1 MASMASMQGLT
12 KMSFQRVSTAEHVR
26 DHITTLILDGS
37 LKPGTP
43 LRENTIAT
51 TLGVSRNTVREAVLL
66 LGQSR
71 LIRHEMHRGAI
82 VAEPTKDALINL
94 YDARRGLEVGAVSLP
109 ASAEVIAGI
118 KTALDDLEL
127 AADAGDDRDIV
138 EKDLAFHAATVRN
151 FGSERIDAF
160 YAQLAVELSFYLN
173 ALASSRLDYAAD
185 ASFLDEHRRIYA
197 AIAAQDNAAAARCV
211 EDHIDETIRRLHARL
226 DAVEA

>member
-1 MASMASMQGLT
+1 MQGLT
-12 KMSFQRVSTAEHVR
+12 KMSVQRVSTAEHVR
-26 DHITTLILDGS
+26 DHITTLILSGD

-43 LRENTIAT
+43 LRENAIAS

-109 ASAEVIAGI
+109 ANAEITAGI
-118 KTALDDLEL
+118 KVALDNLEL
-127 AADAGDDRDIV
+127 AAAGGDDREIV

-160 YAQLAVELSFYLN
+160 YAQIAVELSFFLN
-173 ALASSRLDYAAD
+173 ALAASRLDYAED
-185 ASFLDEHRRIYA
+185 EFFIDEHRRIYE
-197 AIAAQDNAAAARCV
+197 AISAQDRAAAAGYV
-211 EDHIDETIRRLHARL
+211 EQHIDLTIRRLHARL
-226 DAVEA
+226 DAVDA

>member
-43 LRENTIAT
+43 LRENAIAT

-66 LGQSR
+66 LGESR

-82 VAEPTKDALINL
+82 VAEPTKDALVNL

-109 ASAEVIAGI
+109 ASAEVIAGV
-118 KTALDDLEL
+118 KAALDDLEI
-127 AADAGDDRDIV
+127 AADAGDDREIV
-138 EKDLAFHAATVRN
+138 AKDLAFHAATVRN
-151 FGSERIDAF
+151 FGSERIDDF

-173 ALASSRLDYAAD
+173 ALAASRLDYAAD

-197 AIAAQDNAAAARCV
+197 AIAAQDHATAARCV

-226 DAVEA
+226 DAAEA

>member
-12 KMSFQRVSTAEHVR
+12 KMSFQRVSTAEQVR

-66 LGQSR
+66 LGASR
-71 LIRHEMHRGAI
+71 LIRHEMHRGSI
-82 VAEPTKDALINL
+82 VAEPTKDALVNL

-118 KTALDDLEL
+118 KSALDDLEL
-127 AADAGDDRDIV
+127 AADSGDDREIV
-138 EKDLAFHAATVRN
+138 AKDLAFHAATVRN

-160 YAQLAVELSFYLN
+160 YAQISVELSFYLN
-173 ALASSRLDYAAD
+173 ALAASRLDYAED
-185 ASFLDEHRRIYA
+185 EFFLDEHRRIYA
-197 AIAAQDNAAAARCV
+197 AIADRDIAAAARSV
-211 EDHIDETIRRLHARL
+211 QQHLDETIRRLHARL
-226 DAVEA
+226 DAVDA